1 MCDKK
6 RERSSNFAIS
16 EISLLTELVS
26 KYKLIIEN
34 KKTDAV
40 TNKDKEAA
48 WNSIAQT
55 FNAASSASTVRTAKT
70 LKLKYEGI
78 KKSAKK
84 KMTAH
89 RQELYRTGGGPS
101 TAPKIGVIEDKVLS
115 ICANISGLDARNDS
129 DNFTDKPD
137 ETVEEIL
144 NANGVA
150 DLTFETTA
158 TLPDHEAV
166 ETPIMM
172 ELEFTDGDDNHD
184 KENITDDLNS
194 TFKSETLKDSQNKW
208 ASWNPKAL
216 KTKVSQALKP
226 SKGSVTTKLD
236 QLSAERLELVQL
248 QKEVVRNQLRY
259 ELEEHQLKMQNL
271 RAEEERKLELH
282 QLMVDTMKRK

>member
-1 MCDKK
+1 MG
-6 RERSSNFAIS
+6 REPIASCR
-16 EISLLTELVS
+16 T
-26 KYKLIIEN
+26 YKLIIEN

-48 WNSIAQT
+48 WNAIAQT
-55 FNAASSASTVRTAKT
+55 FNAASSASKVRAAKT

-101 TAPKIGVIEDKVLS
+101 TAPSIGVIEDKVLS

-129 DNFTDKPD
+129 DNFLDIPD
-137 ETVEEIL
+137 ASVATETVEEIL
-144 NANGVA
+144 NVTNVA
-150 DLTFETTA
+150 DLMFETTA
-158 TLPDHEAV
+158 TLPDQEAV

-184 KENITDDLNS
+184 KENIRDDLDLNS
-194 TFKSETLKDSQNKW
+194 TFKSETLKDSQKKW

-226 SKGSVTTKLD
+226 SKASVTTKLD
-236 QLSAERLELVQL
+236 QLGAERLELVHL
-248 QKEVVRNQLRY
+248 QKEVVRNQLCY
-259 ELEEHQLKMQNL
+259 QLEEHQLKMQNL